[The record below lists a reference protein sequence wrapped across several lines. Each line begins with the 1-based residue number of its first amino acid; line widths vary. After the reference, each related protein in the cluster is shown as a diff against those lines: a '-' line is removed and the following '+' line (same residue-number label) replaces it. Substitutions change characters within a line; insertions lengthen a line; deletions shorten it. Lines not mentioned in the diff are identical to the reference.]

1 MKRFKFLC
9 LPFVLFF
16 VSFTAAHKYYI
27 SVTQVN
33 YVKEKKAIQ
42 IISRIFIDDL
52 EEVLKARYDEH
63 ITLSKNNDSE
73 ITNTYI
79 ERYLKDKI
87 KFKVNE
93 LDKNFVY
100 IGKEYDGDIIRCYL
114 EIENIEMITSIEI
127 KNKVLFDLF
136 EDQQNLMKLKIN
148 LKHKSLILTPQKDKD
163 LLTF

>member
-1 MKRFKFLC
+1 M
-9 LPFVLFF
+9 
-16 VSFTAAHKYYI
+16 
-27 SVTQVN
+27 
-33 YVKEKKAIQ
+33 
-42 IISRIFIDDL
+42 
-52 EEVLKARYDEH
+52 LKARYDEH

>member
-1 MKRFKFLC
+1 MKRFKFLF
-9 LPFVLFF
+9 LPFILFF

-52 EEVLKARYDEH
+52 EEVLKVRYDEH
-63 ITLSKNNDSE
+63 ITLSETNDSE
-73 ITNTYI
+73 IINTYI

-87 KFKVNE
+87 KFKINQ
-93 LDKNFVY
+93 LDKNFAY
-100 IGKEYDGDIIRCYL
+100 IGKEYDGDIVRCYL

-136 EDQQNLMKLKIN
+136 DDQQNLIKLKIN
-148 LKHKSLILTPQKDKD
+148 LEHKSLILTPQKDKA